1 VEYVYIFSSI
11 GMFILLIALINYT
24 NLETTMIL
32 ERIKESGLRKI
43 LGAKSSQIINY
54 FLLESV
60 FYHLVGMILAGAL
73 VLLIFPYFK
82 SLTNIEF
89 TLNPIRLASGMVG
102 LTLICGLLTG
112 LYPAWILN
120 RSDSIQNL
128 KGAPI
133 LNKKGRTVS
142 LKRVLVT
149 LQYTISVLLIGSAF
163 IARDQFKFLI
173 ESNLGMTRDQIIAI
187 PGVPD
192 KVKDGY
198 QRFKDRISASPDI
211 LKVTACMEVP
221 SREIRDSGP
230 VLVKG
235 GNNNPEEAPV
245 MDIQVIDDDYLDV
258 LGIKLTGGKNIPE
271 SLKSAPIPEFT
282 QSYTYVDY
290 LQEQRRV
297 YLINETAM
305 KLLGWQSPEDALG
318 QEISWS
324 ISNITLDFG
333 PISGVVKDYHQET
346 LKNTIDPTIMVYE
359 PIWLRTFMIKLKT
372 ERIQETIA
380 GIKGVWDEL
389 FPQYPMEYY
398 FLDDLYEDLNKNER
412 VKLELLYLLSG
423 QAIIISFIGLFGLI
437 SFSLK
442 TRIREIAIRKV
453 LGADAGRLIKL
464 IGQEYLLILVLAS
477 IVAVPLSYF
486 FIDRWLQQFAYKAD
500 ISFANYGITVILMGL
515 LILFTVSFQTIKT
528 SSINPADTLR
538 EE

>member
-1 VEYVYIFSSI
+1 
-11 GMFILLIALINYT
+11 
-24 NLETTMIL
+24 
-32 ERIKESGLRKI
+32 
-43 LGAKSSQIINY
+43 
-54 FLLESV
+54 
-60 FYHLVGMILAGAL
+60 
-73 VLLIFPYFK
+73 
-82 SLTNIEF
+82 
-89 TLNPIRLASGMVG
+89 
-102 LTLICGLLTG
+102 
-112 LYPAWILN
+112 
-120 RSDSIQNL
+120 
-128 KGAPI
+128 
-133 LNKKGRTVS
+133 
-142 LKRVLVT
+142 
-149 LQYTISVLLIGSAF
+149 VLLIGSAF

-437 SFSLK
+437 AFSLK
-442 TRIREIAIRKV
+442 TRIKEIAIRKV

>member
-1 VEYVYIFSSI
+1 
-11 GMFILLIALINYT
+11 
-24 NLETTMIL
+24 
-32 ERIKESGLRKI
+32 
-43 LGAKSSQIINY
+43 
-54 FLLESV
+54 
-60 FYHLVGMILAGAL
+60 
-73 VLLIFPYFK
+73 
-82 SLTNIEF
+82 
-89 TLNPIRLASGMVG
+89 
-102 LTLICGLLTG
+102 
-112 LYPAWILN
+112 
-120 RSDSIQNL
+120 
-128 KGAPI
+128 
-133 LNKKGRTVS
+133 
-142 LKRVLVT
+142 
-149 LQYTISVLLIGSAF
+149 
-163 IARDQFKFLI
+163 
-173 ESNLGMTRDQIIAI
+173 
-187 PGVPD
+187 
-192 KVKDGY
+192 
-198 QRFKDRISASPDI
+198 
-211 LKVTACMEVP
+211 
-221 SREIRDSGP
+221 
-230 VLVKG
+230 
-235 GNNNPEEAPV
+235 
-245 MDIQVIDDDYLDV
+245 
-258 LGIKLTGGKNIPE
+258 
-271 SLKSAPIPEFT
+271 
-282 QSYTYVDY
+282 
-290 LQEQRRV
+290 V